1 LKAWDIKRPAG
12 KAFVR
17 NILTV
22 AGGITAG
29 AFSADGSRLLIGDAT
44 GKAHLLKFD
53 DDGFGEEQEKAK
65 PVTVGSR
72 GLLETGGILPSN
84 IRRPKLIIPHP
95 EPDSPAGSETVGSFN
110 EESGPELGH
119 NFLEEG
125 QITQHSSKAIG
136 AVQGPNY
143 LELGLFRLEAH
154 EDEDCEKPLL
164 PEWQAKQLEAI
175 HQERGKEL
183 KLPTFP
189 KKLSPN
195 VAQHKHNIN
204 LDFNFETLTLETRE
218 ELEKDQVDL
227 KGWSDSHKF
236 FFEPS
241 PKSSIFPRRWHS
253 DGWDG

>member
-44 GKAHLLKFD
+44 GKAHLLEFD
-53 DDGFGEEQEKAK
+53 DDGFGEEQEKAT
-65 PVTVGSR
+65 PVTLGSR
-72 GLLETGGILPSN
+72 GLLEIGGILPSN
-84 IRRPKLIIPHP
+84 IRRPKLIVPHADP
-95 EPDSPAGSETVGSFN
+95 EPPAGSETVGSSN

-125 QITQHSSKAIG
+125 QITQHRSKAIG
-136 AVQGPNY
+136 AIQGPNY
-143 LELGLFRLEAH
+143 RELGLYRLEAH
-154 EDEDCEKPLL
+154 EEEDCEKPLL
-164 PEWQAKQLEAI
+164 ASWQAKQLETI
-175 HQERGKEL
+175 HQKSGKEL
-183 KLPTFP
+183 KLPILQKP
-189 KKLSPN
+189 LGSN
-195 VAQHKHNIN
+195 VAQHKYNVS
-204 LDFNFETLTLETRE
+204 LDFNFEALTLETRE
-218 ELEKDQVDL
+218 ELEKDRVDL
-227 KGWSDSHKF
+227 KGWDSHKF

-241 PKSSIFPRRWHS
+241 PKSSIFSRGWHL

>member
-44 GKAHLLKFD
+44 GKAHLLEFGDDNFD
-53 DDGFGEEQEKAK
+53 EEQEKVK
-65 PVTVGSR
+65 PVTVGNR
-72 GLLETGGILPSN
+72 GLLEIGGILSPN
-84 IRRPKLIIPHP
+84 IRRPKLILPHADP
-95 EPDSPAGSETVGSFN
+95 EPPAGSETVGSSS

-125 QITQHSSKAIG
+125 QITQHRSKAIG
-136 AVQGPNY
+136 AIQGPNY
-143 LELGLFRLEAH
+143 RELGFYRPEAH
-154 EDEDCEKPLL
+154 EDEDFEKPLL
-164 PEWQAKQLEAI
+164 ASWQAKQLETI
-175 HQERGKEL
+175 HQESGKEL
-183 KLPTFP
+183 KLPTLR
-189 KKLSPN
+189 KALGPN
-195 VAQHKHNIN
+195 VAQHKYNVS
-204 LDFNFETLTLETRE
+204 LDFDFEAFTLKTRQ
-218 ELEKDQVDL
+218 ELEKDRVDL
-227 KGWSDSHKF
+227 KGWDSHKF

-241 PKSSIFPRRWHS
+241 PKSSIFPRRWHL